1 MTANKTM
8 LNGFVIEAPERED
21 EDDVLSFWEG
31 GVKLWW
37 RYLDDDVDKL
47 RFAVKAL
54 VRWQARDMDSMCAL
68 LEVPTIKGY
77 VVFLAASEGL
87 PVRIALHDAR
97 GWVVETEAAVF
108 TTRDIAQR
116 FANKCAPTAVTIGA
130 VR

>member
-8 LNGFVIEAPERED
+8 LNGFVIEAREND
-21 EDDVLSFWEG
+21 DDDDVLSFWEE

-37 RYLDDDVDKL
+37 RYLDDDPDKL
-47 RFAVKAL
+47 RFAIKAL
-54 VRWQARDMDSMCAL
+54 VRWQARDMASTCSL
-68 LEVPTIKGY
+68 LEIPSVKGY

-87 PVRIALHDAR
+87 PVRIALHDER
-97 GWVVETEAAVF
+97 GWVVETEATAF
-108 TTRDIAQR
+108 TTRDLAQR